1 MAADVLKVTPEE
13 LRNTANQ
20 FKSNLQKMQTA
31 YLQMSDAVRNLDT
44 SWNGDASEQFK
55 IQFDNMYKNL
65 SQTEDK
71 MNDAVDELTK
81 AAGIYE
87 QVENSNKSQMAS
99 LDVGTSPFA

>member
-13 LRNTANQ
+13 LRNTATQ

-44 SWNGDASEQFK
+44 TWNGEANEQFK
-55 IQFDNMYKNL
+55 AQFDSMYKNL

-87 QVENSNKSQMAS
+87 QVENSNKSQIAS

>member
-13 LRNTANQ
+13 LRNTATQ

-44 SWNGDASEQFK
+44 SWNGDASEQVK
-55 IQFDNMYKNL
+55 TQFDNMYKNL

>member
-13 LRNTANQ
+13 LRNTATQ

-44 SWNGDASEQFK
+44 SWNGEASEQFK
-55 IQFDNMYKNL
+55 NQFEAMYKNL

>member
-13 LRNTANQ
+13 LRNTATQ